1 MRLLGREVTADKV
14 LERIEDRLRERG
26 LLPPD
31 AADGGAVTPG
41 VEPRVDPL
49 SFNVRAL
56 EEHADP
62 TVALPKETRRGTAG
76 QLAQAARWA
85 FRTAGQLLIDEA
97 LSRQRLFNGHVRD
110 SYAQLSAEVLQLRAE
125 VARLRDA
132 ESARARAHCEQAAPP
147 RPDAAPSPKALPVKR
162 KPARPAKA
170 AAPSGSREP
179 RGRTKR

>member
-31 AADGGAVTPG
+31 AGDGAAVTPG

-49 SFNVRAL
+49 SYNLRSL

-62 TVALPKETRRGTAG
+62 TVALPRPAPEGPAA
-76 QLAQAARWA
+76 QLAEVARWA
-85 FRTAGQLLIDEA
+85 VRKVGQRLLDEA

-125 VARLRDA
+125 VARLKAA
-132 ESARARAHCEQAAPP
+132 EAAEETGPEP
-147 RPDAAPSPKALPVKR
+147 R
-162 KPARPAKA
+162 KPAKRRPS
-170 AAPSGSREP
+170 PP
-179 RGRTKR
+179 RGAR